1 MKMMKLAKNNND
13 YRCRLATITSN
24 MTVIM
29 MIFFIVFINDSNIVM
44 ANEIQS
50 APYYMPFDEAQNIDD
65 ILANSSLK
73 HFILA
78 FILAPND
85 SHDCIPAW
93 NGLRN
98 RLVTEDT
105 FIAEII
111 DKIRGAGGDVSISF
125 GGAFGTE
132 LGHACQTAAQ
142 LAAAYQLVIDKYKL
156 THIDL
161 DIEGDSLGAVV
172 DERRRFDAIRILKNN
187 ARQNGKKLYVSLTL
201 PTTVVGINDA
211 GREEIKLAIER
222 QAEID
227 LYSLMAFDFG
237 AMANNMVHTVITVME
252 AFHQQ
257 IKSIHT
263 DWSDQKVYEHTGMI
277 LMNGHTD
284 QPSELFS
291 QQTFEELIQYASTHG
306 LSRVSFWA
314 INRDRPCPPDRQHGW
329 AASFCS
335 CIDQQAYDF
344 SRILSKFKSQEI
356 ITTTTT
362 TSTTE
367 IPLTT
372 TQKHQQPTTTTTH
385 RPDND
390 DVDCSKVPGGE
401 GIFPC
406 KNDIHHFIEC
416 SNGIKYIFSCPEN
429 TKFDP
434 KLLKCVWE

>member
-29 MIFFIVFINDSNIVM
+29 MIFFIVFINDPNIVM

-111 DKIRGAGGDVSISF
+111 DKIRVAGGDVSISF

-156 THIDL
+156 IHIDL

-172 DERRRFDAIRILKNN
+172 DERRRFEAIRILKNN

-227 LYSLMAFDFG
+227 LYSLM
-237 AMANNMVHTVITVME
+237 
-252 AFHQQ
+252 
-257 IKSIHT
+257 
-263 DWSDQKVYEHTGMI
+263 
-277 LMNGHTD
+277 
-284 QPSELFS
+284 
-291 QQTFEELIQYASTHG
+291 
-306 LSRVSFWA
+306 
-314 INRDRPCPPDRQHGW
+314 
-329 AASFCS
+329 
-335 CIDQQAYDF
+335 
-344 SRILSKFKSQEI
+344 
-356 ITTTTT
+356 
-362 TSTTE
+362 
-367 IPLTT
+367 
-372 TQKHQQPTTTTTH
+372 
-385 RPDND
+385 
-390 DVDCSKVPGGE
+390 
-401 GIFPC
+401 
-406 KNDIHHFIEC
+406 
-416 SNGIKYIFSCPEN
+416 
-429 TKFDP
+429 
-434 KLLKCVWE
+434 